1 MVPPPTFTGRY
12 VMANFKTQPGTP
24 TQTPVCTGH
33 QTAAAVARYLAANGG
48 AGAVAWWQPGMAVAP
63 PQTLPN
69 MATMLVAMANGTGA
83 LFVRGQWG
91 GAKRARGAINPR
103 HAVPLNRRWQ
113 TVPTPGTGTAGPVA
127 PLPVAS

>member
-1 MVPPPTFTGRY
+1 MVPPLLFKVGKP
-12 VMANFKTQPGTP
+12 MANLKTQPGTP
-24 TQTPVCTGH
+24 TTTPICTGH

-113 TVPTPGTGTAGPVA
+113 TVPVPGTGTAGPVA
-127 PLPVAS
+127 PLPVAG

>member
-1 MVPPPTFTGRY
+1 MVKI
-12 VMANFKTQPGTP
+12 KTQPGT
-24 TQTPVCTGH
+24 TTATPVCTGH

-69 MATMLVAMANGTGA
+69 MATMLAAMAVGHGA

-103 HAVPLNRRWQ
+103 HAVPLYRRWQ
-113 TVPTPGTGTAGPVA
+113 TVPTPGTAGPVA
-127 PLPVAS
+127 PLPVAN

>member
-1 MVPPPTFTGRY
+1 
-12 VMANFKTQPGTP
+12 MAKIKTQPGTP
-24 TQTPVCTGH
+24 TQTPVCTGT
-33 QTAAAVARYLAANGG
+33 QTAASVSRYLAVNGG
-48 AGAVAWWQPGMAVAP
+48 AGTVAWWQPGMAVTP
-63 PQTLPN
+63 PQVLP
-69 MATMLVAMANGTGA
+69 TMPAMLAAMAAGTGA

-91 GAKRARGAINPR
+91 GAKRARGGINPR